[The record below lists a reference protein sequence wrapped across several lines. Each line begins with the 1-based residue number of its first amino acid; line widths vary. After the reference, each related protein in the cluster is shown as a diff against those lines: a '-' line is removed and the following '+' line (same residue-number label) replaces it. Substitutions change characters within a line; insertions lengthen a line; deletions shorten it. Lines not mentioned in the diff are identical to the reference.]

1 MIKKISYYIGI
12 VFLWILTIGAA
23 SEAKTVIGSIVI
35 LIPLIILMLRQY
47 LGMKARKFQKELSE
61 AKNNYEEMIKPD
73 MNILKRLQEE
83 QKSIMEN
90 IEKQKKDLNT
100 DIQNLEERKKQITN
114 EIEILNEKLSPLNK
128 IDNLNEIISKLEIR
142 NEELT
147 ITKNELKIEK
157 NRLIEEIEKKKIELY
172 NFRHEERNIVA
183 LEKVK
188 DLYSALDKLSKKEES
203 QKNKL
208 KKIKQFYDAIKYAVD
223 NYFIFVPESFNI
235 KLENKNEINEMLPSI
250 TLHLHNMDVKEL
262 NKAFKENYK
271 QIDETLNKVSDR
283 YTTKTNIMVYKL
295 MVIALKAEL
304 QNILYDLKYNKL
316 DKAIENIKS
325 ITNKYANI
333 ASEGNQVISKTMA
346 QFIGVLEYQFINAA
360 KIEYNYY
367 IKQEQIKQ
375 EQIALRQQLREE
387 AEERR
392 LLKLERERIEREE
405 EKFRQ
410 EIERTQE
417 ILQNSQDNGEIQN
430 LKMRILELQGQLS
443 DVTIKKEEII
453 NLQNGK
459 AGNIYII
466 SNLGSFGDKVFKIGM
481 TRRLDPQER
490 INELGSASVPFKF
503 DVHSFIFSENAV
515 ELEKA
520 LHKRLNDKRVNKVN
534 LRKEFFYSTVDELE
548 KLVNELDSTA
558 VFNKT
563 MLAEEYNQTI
573 SVNNEG
579 YEIEN

>member
-128 IDNLNEIISKLEIR
+128 IDNLNEIISKLEKR
-142 NEELT
+142 NEKLT
-147 ITKNELKIEK
+147 ITKNELRIEK
-157 NRLIEEIEKKKIELY
+157 NRLIEEIEKKKIELH